1 MFGCQENT
9 RKEEKEDQVNQSHQ
23 GADHLLAETSKCLYA
38 ISRKTLCFLVPV
50 SLCYSLMKTFGE
62 LPESS
67 PHQTEDTTKL
77 HAMSS
82 MFTLVKFSVFCV
94 LKLHHTLYVSIAP
107 CFME

>member
-9 RKEEKEDQVNQSHQ
+9 RKEEKEDQVDQSHQ

-38 ISRKTLCFLVPV
+38 ISRKTSCFLVHV

-67 PHQTEDTTKL
+67 LKQRILQNYMQCHECL
-77 HAMSS
+77 LLSS
-82 MFTLVKFSVFCV
+82 SQCF
-94 LKLHHTLYVSIAP
+94 VS
-107 CFME
+107 